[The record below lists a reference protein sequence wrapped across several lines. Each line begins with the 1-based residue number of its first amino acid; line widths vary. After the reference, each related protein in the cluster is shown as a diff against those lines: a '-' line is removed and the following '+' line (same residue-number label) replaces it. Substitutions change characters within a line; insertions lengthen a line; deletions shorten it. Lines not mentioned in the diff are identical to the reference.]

1 MDNAQVNQVKTQLE
15 LLGELS
21 STILDTE
28 KDNRVFLFVV
38 QPDVD
43 DSDESGTWEGSIK
56 KTNKLAE
63 NRMLK
68 LEQNFTK
75 QFTGLR

>member
-38 QPDVD
+38 QPDVNDED
-43 DSDESGTWEGSIK
+43 DNGNWEGSIK
-56 KTNKLAE
+56 KTNMLAE
-63 NRMLK
+63 KRMQK
-68 LEQNFTK
+68 LEQNLTK
-75 QFTGLR
+75 